1 MPALIPITL
10 AEKIITHDDNGFPV
24 ERYIAHKKRA
34 MRKDGGGRLQ
44 LDEDTEVGSWNS
56 IFTVTWYPRNKRIT
70 EEWRVIDQWDR
81 TYKIDAVIQVA
92 WNRFDLR
99 TTRQQFDDGEEVIEF
114 TNIQPAQPT
123 QLRVGWSHDPVF
135 TPRLLLAKSKSSEI
149 AIPQSSGGLYL
160 GLWRAAMAP
169 DTIFIGDEL
178 EDPDDTPLNVRGM
191 FRDDPIAFSDLN
203 QVAGELLVSVY
214 RHKSTLLGEE
224 TLRVQ

>member
-160 GLWRAAMAP
+160 GLWRADEAP
-169 DTIFIGDEL
+169 DCVFIENTIGA
-178 EDPDDTPLNVRGM
+178 TPLNVRGM
-191 FRDDPIAFSDLN
+191 FRDDAISFSDLS
-203 QVAGELLVSVY
+203 QISGELLVSVG
-214 RHKSTLLGEE
+214 RHKSTFLGGE
-224 TLRVQ
+224 TLRVE